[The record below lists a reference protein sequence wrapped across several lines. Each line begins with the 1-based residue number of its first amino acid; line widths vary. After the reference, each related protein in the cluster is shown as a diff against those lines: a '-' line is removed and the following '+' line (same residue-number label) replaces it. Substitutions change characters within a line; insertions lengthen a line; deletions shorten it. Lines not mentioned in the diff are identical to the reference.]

1 MMTNLAER
9 LKPDVV
15 LNGRYTIR
23 RRIGIG
29 GFAFVYEAH
38 DAQID
43 RLVAIKVLNL
53 QDMEHNERKREEFFT
68 RFEREAK
75 LAARIKHPNVTEIYD
90 YGLGDQSASPFIV
103 MELLEGHDL
112 EEHLE
117 RFGPM
122 SPSHFIPLFL
132 GCLDALGYSHREGI
146 VHKDLKPS
154 NLFLRYPGDR
164 RESLCLVDF
173 GVAHIQ
179 AEFARRLTQT
189 GNLYAT
195 PSYIAPEYVQHQ
207 LVTPALDV
215 YQMGLILIEAITG
228 KVVVDSPDFM
238 VCMFQH
244 VQGKLRVPQ
253 ALLDS
258 ELGPILR
265 RALDL
270 DHTKR
275 FQDGFEFSDAL
286 RKVDPDNIP
295 RLNSHTPLSPLNAKA
310 FEQWAVD
317 VTIEDLASRFGPSMG
332 HPDYEL
338 EEIEETQDAI
348 PQQQLSSPSPEQT
361 QELPAHLSLST
372 QPAQL
377 KTTTNKSPTLEHPS
391 APSAQAAPTPLAH
404 EPLEVAQ
411 LEPHAHTS
419 RRRLKGIALLLV
431 GLIILCLGIVVK
443 MMVSKAPAQP
453 DEIAQVTPLPPL
465 KEDKQP
471 AIKAPVEAPRSQ
483 APKARELTIISE
495 PSGAK
500 VYYKEEYMG
509 TSPQKLEIESE
520 DAQITLE
527 LDGFKRLTTS
537 AAVTDQEF
545 LTLKL
550 EPLQAAVRAEKSKR
564 PPDKAPT
571 TTKPKTEA
579 PPQQVEP
586 QPKTSPA
593 VVKEE
598 PPKPKVDPKPS
609 LVLPQ

>member
-1 MMTNLAER
+1 MTNLIER

-29 GFAFVYEAH
+29 GFAIVYEAH

-75 LAARIKHPNVTEIYD
+75 LAARIRHPNVTEIYD

-154 NLFLRYPGDR
+154 NLFLRHPGDR

-207 LVTPALDV
+207 LVTPALDI

-253 ALLDS
+253 ALLES
-258 ELGPILR
+258 ELGPLLR
-265 RALDL
+265 KALDL

-286 RKVDPDNIP
+286 RKIDPDNIP

-310 FEQWAVD
+310 FEQWVVD
-317 VTIEDLASRFGPSMG
+317 VTIEDLTARFGASMPQ
-332 HPDYEL
+332 PDYEL
-338 EEIEETQDAI
+338 EEIDQTQDAA
-348 PQQQLSSPSPEQT
+348 PLRRTLETPVEHT
-361 QELPAHLSLST
+361 QELPAHLAIST
-372 QPAQL
+372 QPATL
-377 KTTTNKSPTLEHPS
+377 KTEEFLSPGALGQTQPS
-391 APSAQAAPTPLAH
+391 AIPPQLAPPNPSVEAPSQQP
-404 EPLEVAQ
+404 
-411 LEPHAHTS
+411 HTS
-419 RRRLKGIALLLV
+419 PRQLKGIVLLL
-431 GLIILCLGIVVK
+431 GCLIIICLAIVVK
-443 MMVSKAPAQP
+443 LTQRP
-453 DEIAQVTPLPPL
+453 DELAPTDKALVTSPQPTPPIPP
-465 KEDKQP
+465 KDDPTPQP
-471 AIKAPVEAPRSQ
+471 PQ
-483 APKARELTIISE
+483 PKPRELTVNTA
-495 PSGAK
+495 PTGAK
-500 VYYKEEYMG
+500 VYYKDEYIG
-509 TSPQKLEIESE
+509 LSPQRLNID
-520 DAQITLE
+520 DAEAKIVLE
-527 LDGFKRLTTS
+527 LEGFKRLTTS
-537 AAVTDQEF
+537 GAATDQEQ

-550 EPLQAAVRAEKSKR
+550 EPVEVKAKPDKRKPAPEKSQ
-564 PPDKAPT
+564 PSST
-571 TTKPKTEA
+571 PKK
-579 PPQQVEP
+579 V
-586 QPKTSPA
+586 
-593 VVKEE
+593 EE
-598 PPKPKVDPKPS
+598 PPKPPEPQDPPVVVKEDQPEPKADPKPTF
-609 LVLPQ
+609 VLPK